1 MLRFGNQMNTPPTR
15 LLLLGILSVMTY
27 LSFSSPAKAQLLPMA
42 GILGNAGQQNYED
55 CILNNMKG
63 VQSDIAAQAILDA
76 CRSKFPNINGGAGLP
91 AQSKLGILPN
101 QALNQLNGELLQD
114 LGSELVFR
122 LYNGSSDWEI
132 HSFTLGLQYWD
143 PTRSTSIVERHTQMM
158 STEQSFLPSQ
168 WLEIRMNN
176 PSNSPH
182 LLLERWWFES
192 ANGRQLP
199 SLPTNHRE

>member
-1 MLRFGNQMNTPPTR
+1 MLRFGNQINTPPIWM
-15 LLLLGILSVMTY
+15 LQLGILSMITY
-27 LSFSSPAKAQLLPMA
+27 LGFSPPAKAQLLPMA

-76 CRSKFPNINGGAGLP
+76 CHSKFPNASGGAGLP
-91 AQSKLGILPN
+91 AQSKPGILPN

-132 HSFTLGLQYWD
+132 HSLTLGLQYWD
-143 PTRSTSIVERHTQMM
+143 PTRSTSIVERHTQTMA
-158 STEQSFLPSQ
+158 TVQSFLPSQ
-168 WLEIRMNN
+168 WLEIQMNN

>member
-1 MLRFGNQMNTPPTR
+1 MLRFSNQMSTLPIQ
-15 LLLLGILSVMTY
+15 LLLIGTFAVISCLG
-27 LSFSSPAKAQLLPMA
+27 FNSPAQAQLLPMA

-76 CRSKFPNINGGAGLP
+76 CRSKFPNANGGAGLP
-91 AQSKLGILPN
+91 AQSKPGILPN

-122 LYNGSSDWEI
+122 LY
-132 HSFTLGLQYWD
+132 QYWD
-143 PTRSTSIVERHTQMM
+143 PTRSTSIVERHTQTMA
-158 STEQSFLPSQ
+158 TEQSFLPSQ

-199 SLPTNHRE
+199 SLPTNR

>member
-1 MLRFGNQMNTPPTR
+1 MIHCSNQKDMPSIQ
-15 LLLLGILSVMTY
+15 LLLLGILSMMTY
-27 LSFSSPAKAQLLPMA
+27 LGFGSLAQAQLLPMA

-76 CRSKFPNINGGAGLP
+76 CRSKFPNASGGTGLT
-91 AQSKLGILPN
+91 ARSKPGVLPN

-114 LGSELVFR
+114 LGSELIFR
-122 LYNGSSDWEI
+122 LYNGSSDWEV
-132 HSFTLGLQYWD
+132 HSLSLGLQYWD
-143 PTRSTSIVERHTQMM
+143 PTRSTSIVKRHTQTMA
-158 STEQSFLPSQ
+158 TEQSFMPSQ
-168 WLEIRMNN
+168 WLEIRMTN

-192 ANGRQLP
+192 ANGRKLP
-199 SLPTNHRE
+199 GLPTNR

>member
-76 CRSKFPNINGGAGLP
+76 CHSKFPNINGGAGLP
-91 AQSKLGILPN
+91 DQSKLGILPN

-114 LGSELVFR
+114 EIDYVFSYNNASNVITLTPTAGVWTPDRIYTIELINR
-122 LYNGSSDWEI
+122 EHIRYA
-132 HSFTLGLQYWD
+132 
-143 PTRSTSIVERHTQMM
+143 TSIGRDISDDALFSITD
-158 STEQSFLPSQ
+158 
-168 WLEIRMNN
+168 NN
-176 PSNSPH
+176 GDTDND
-182 LLLERWWFES
+182 E
-192 ANGRQLP
+192 
-199 SLPTNHRE
+199 

>member
-1 MLRFGNQMNTPPTR
+1 MLRFSNQMSTLPIQ
-15 LLLLGILSVMTY
+15 LVLLGILAVVSC
-27 LSFSSPAKAQLLPMA
+27 LGFSSPAKAQLLPMA

-76 CRSKFPNINGGAGLP
+76 CRSKFPNANRGDGLP
-91 AQSKLGILPN
+91 AQSKPGILPN

-132 HSFTLGLQYWD
+132 HSLTLGLQYWD
-143 PTRSTSIVERHTQMM
+143 PTQSASIVERHTQTMA
-158 STEQSFLPSQ
+158 TEQSFLPSQ

-199 SLPTNHRE
+199 SLPTNR

>member
-1 MLRFGNQMNTPPTR
+1 MLRFGNQMSTPSIR
-15 LLLLGILSVMTY
+15 LLLLGILAVVSC
-27 LSFSSPAKAQLLPMA
+27 LGFSSPAQAQLLPMA

-76 CRSKFPNINGGAGLP
+76 CRSKFPNANGGAGLP
-91 AQSKLGILPN
+91 AQSKPGILPN

-114 LGSELVFR
+114 LGSELIFR

-132 HSFTLGLQYWD
+132 HSLTLGLQYWD
-143 PTRSTSIVERHTQMM
+143 PTRSTSIVERHTQTMA
-158 STEQSFLPSQ
+158 TEQSFLPSQ

-199 SLPTNHRE
+199 SLPTNR

>member
-1 MLRFGNQMNTPPTR
+1 MLRFGNQINTPPIWM
-15 LLLLGILSVMTY
+15 LQLGILSMITY
-27 LSFSSPAKAQLLPMA
+27 LGFSPPAKAQLLPMA

-76 CRSKFPNINGGAGLP
+76 CHSKFPNASGGAGLP
-91 AQSKLGILPN
+91 AQSKPGILPN

-132 HSFTLGLQYWD
+132 HSLTLGLQYWD
-143 PTRSTSIVERHTQMM
+143 PTRSTSIVERHTQTMA
-158 STEQSFLPSQ
+158 TVQSFLPSQ
-168 WLEIRMNN
+168 WLEIQMNN

-199 SLPTNHRE
+199 SLPTNR

>member
-1 MLRFGNQMNTPPTR
+1 MLRFSNQMSTLPIQ
-15 LLLLGILSVMTY
+15 LVLLGILAVISC
-27 LSFSSPAKAQLLPMA
+27 LGFSSPARAQLLPMA

-76 CRSKFPNINGGAGLP
+76 CRSKFPNANGGTGLP
-91 AQSKLGILPN
+91 AQSKPGILPN

-132 HSFTLGLQYWD
+132 HSLTLGLQYWD
-143 PTRSTSIVERHTQMM
+143 PTRSTSIVERHTQTMA
-158 STEQSFLPSQ
+158 TAQSFLPSQ
-168 WLEIRMNN
+168 WLEIQMNN

-199 SLPTNHRE
+199 SLPTNR